1 MKSGMYGEMPVVK
14 IGKYTIAEMYEK
26 DNCES
31 VWIQDTD
38 GDIGGE
44 FHKSQLIPV
53 IEDFFN
59 KHF

>member
-1 MKSGMYGEMPVVK
+1 MYGEMPVVK